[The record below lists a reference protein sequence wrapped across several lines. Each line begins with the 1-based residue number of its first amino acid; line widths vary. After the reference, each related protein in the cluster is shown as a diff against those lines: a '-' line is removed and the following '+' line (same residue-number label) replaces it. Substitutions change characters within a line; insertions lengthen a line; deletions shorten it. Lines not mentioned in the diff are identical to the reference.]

1 MANKVIQLKNKAG
14 TDNLFPIAGG
24 VTQDT
29 ITTAMIQ
36 DDAVTKAKIV
46 GGTNLADKDIIVA
59 LTWDSENNRYNW
71 SSSTSWNDIKN
82 AARNASRDIVFRL
95 DGNMSY
101 GQIWWRTVRPTTV
114 EEHFDEVT
122 LNYVVKARINAP
134 TAFPDSQVDGDFY
147 RITLHYNGIVGLAP
161 RETAI
166 YASLERNTFEKWT
179 DGKYIYRKTYT
190 IPLVNNAAASV
201 STGITG
207 LDKFIK
213 FEGIMTN
220 STSDQWW
227 DLSYPGADIE
237 ATASNIAVYCRQDLT
252 GFTATVTA
260 YYTKS
265 SS

>member
-46 GGTNLADKDIIVA
+46 GGTNLADKDIIVT
-59 LTWDSENNRYNW
+59 LTWDSANNRYNW
-71 SSSTSWNDIKN
+71 SSSTSWSDIRS
-82 AARNASRDIVFRL
+82 AARYGSRDIVFRL
-95 DGNMSY
+95 DGDGSY
-101 GQIWWRTVRPTTV
+101 GEKWWRNVRPTTV
-114 EEHFDEVT
+114 EEYFDEIT
-122 LNYVVKARINAP
+122 LNYVVRARINSP
-134 TAFPDSQVDGDFY
+134 TASPDSQVDGDFY
-147 RITLHYNGIVGLAP
+147 RIILHYDGAVGLAR
-161 RETAI
+161 RETAL
-166 YASLERNTFEKWT
+166 YNSVEKNTFEKWT
-179 DGKYIYRKTYT
+179 DGKDIYRKTYT
-190 IPLVNNAAASV
+190 IPLGNSIVSV

-207 LDKFIK
+207 LDRFIK
-213 FEGIMTN
+213 FEGVMTN
-220 STSDQWW
+220 STGNQWW

-237 ATASNIAVYCRQDLT
+237 ATASNIIVYCRQDLT
-252 GFTATVTA
+252 GYTATVTA